1 MSKWKTPVE
10 LTLDSAGHQ
19 TVHGPY
25 AAAMLLMIS
34 WPTKN
39 GTERERA
46 ERMCLDAVDE
56 RIGAADAR
64 EAFLAAIE
72 EAGLT
77 LKTPARESAAA

>member
-1 MSKWKTPVE
+1 MCKWKTPVE
-10 LTLDSAGHQ
+10 LTLEGAGHQ

-34 WPTKN
+34 WPTQN
-39 GTERERA
+39 GVERERA
-46 ERMCLDAVDE
+46 ERLCLEAVE
-56 RIGAADAR
+56 QKTKAAMAR

-77 LKTPARESAAA
+77 IDNPGTNPLAA

>member
-10 LTLDSAGHQ
+10 LMLDGAGHQ

-34 WPTKN
+34 WPTQDGK
-39 GTERERA
+39 ERERA
-46 ERMCLDAVDE
+46 ERMCLEAVDE
-56 RIGAADAR
+56 RIEAAEAR
-64 EAFLAAIE
+64 KAFLAAME

-77 LKTPARESAAA
+77 LDSPGAKPLAA

>member
-10 LTLDSAGHQ
+10 LTLDSTNHQ

-34 WPTKN
+34 WPTQN
-39 GTERERA
+39 GKERERA
-46 ERMCLDAVDE
+46 ERMCLKAVNE
-56 RIGAADAR
+56 RIDAADAR
-64 EAFLAAIE
+64 EAFLSAIE

-77 LKTPARESAAA
+77 LKSRGTDPLAA

>member
-25 AAAMLLMIS
+25 AAAMLLVIS

-46 ERMCLDAVDE
+46 ERICLNAVDE
-56 RIGAADAR
+56 PTEAEDAR

-72 EAGLT
+72 EAGLM
-77 LKTPARESAAA
+77 LDSPGSNPLAA